1 MLERIKVLHH
11 ACVRLEGSITIYV
24 DPYELKTAPHDAD
37 LILVTHGHYDH
48 DSPEDIQ
55 KVAGAGSTLV
65 VPASE
70 GQRTD
75 FTGETLVTIAPGEA
89 KELKGVTIRA
99 VAAYNKMKPFHPKR
113 KGWVGYVI
121 ELDGIRYYIAGDTD
135 DTPEARAVSCD
146 VAVLPVGGTYTMN
159 AKAAAQLANALR
171 PKAAVPYHYGS
182 VVGSEKDAREFI
194 ALLDPAIEGKLL
206 LEE

>member
-65 VPASE
+65 VPAFE

-159 AKAAAQLANALR
+159 AKAAEIGRAH
-171 PKAAVPYHYGS
+171 V
-182 VVGSEKDAREFI
+182 
-194 ALLDPAIEGKLL
+194 
-206 LEE
+206 

>member
-65 VPASE
+65 VPAFE

-121 ELDGIRYYIAGDTD
+121 ELDGIRSYIAG
-135 DTPEARAVSCD
+135 D

>member
-1 MLERIKVLHH
+1 MLFNTRRAPFDVPEVRQALCLAVDQEALAAALDNPALRPAPGLVPYGVADYGQRDVAEEPEAEEEPVLPGGVPVQEPEEEPAILWDFRAH
-11 ACVRLEGSITIYV
+11 AQE
-24 DPYELKTAPHDAD
+24 
-37 LILVTHGHYDH
+37 LVTLADESDYAANCAQAKALLAQAGYGQQRPF
-48 DSPEDIQ
+48 PEIEY
-55 KVAGAGSTLV
+55 L
-65 VPASE
+65 
-70 GQRTD
+70 
-75 FTGETLVTIAPGEA
+75 
-89 KELKGVTIRA
+89 
-99 VAAYNKMKPFHPKR
+99 
-113 KGWVGYVI
+113 YV
-121 ELDGIRYYIAGDTD
+121 

-206 LEE
+206 PEE